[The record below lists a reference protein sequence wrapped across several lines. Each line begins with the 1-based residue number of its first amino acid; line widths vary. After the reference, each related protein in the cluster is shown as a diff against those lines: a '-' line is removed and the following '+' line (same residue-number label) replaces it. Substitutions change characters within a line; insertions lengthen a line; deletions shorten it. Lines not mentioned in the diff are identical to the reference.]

1 MDFPVLEK
9 NPLFRGLDAAAR
21 DEALACLEAKTK
33 NFHKNEW
40 IFAEGDPVRYT
51 GVVLTGSVMI
61 LKEDYC
67 GNRYIQ
73 TVLQPP
79 ELFGE
84 VFSCADL
91 PFFPVSALAA
101 EPTAVLLLNCKKLFC
116 DCGAPSTVQGRL
128 VNNMVR
134 LIAAKNLALNTKTDI
149 LLKRTTADKL
159 MTYLSAVA
167 KQQGTRDFRIPY
179 DRQQLADFLGVE
191 RSALS
196 AEISKLRK
204 AGRLISEK
212 NHFILT
218 ENPAE

>member
-1 MDFPVLEK
+1 MDFPVLAQ
-9 NPLFRGLDAAAR
+9 NPLFLGLDAAAR
-21 DEALACLEAKTK
+21 DEALVCLEAKTK
-33 NFHKNEW
+33 NFEKNER

-61 LKEDYC
+61 LKEDYY

-84 VFSCADL
+84 VFSW
-91 PFFPVSALAA
+91 AA

-116 DCGAPSTVQGRL
+116 GCGAQSTVQGRL

-159 MTYLSAVA
+159 MAYLSTVA

-218 ENPAE
+218 EKKTDEIGY